1 MTCMSRQFSIL
12 FTIIII
18 VMCIVQHVW
27 VVDDVH
33 VLVALV
39 ILVSGDFGFSSEH
52 NKPCLIYTTFYNKI
66 YVYHNITLS
75 SIAPS
80 NLIDFLKEQV
90 RLLNLTKYM
99 LL

>member
-1 MTCMSRQFSIL
+1 MKNFCRHQFYPSYFVDNAF
-12 FTIIII
+12 FTI
-18 VMCIVQHVW
+18 
-27 VVDDVH
+27 
-33 VLVALV
+33 V

-66 YVYHNITLS
+66 YIYHNITLS

-90 RLLNLTKYM
+90 RLMNLMKYRYM